1 MRTGIL
7 HFTYLGKEYSRN
19 VELLED
25 NHEPIY
31 YQEMAHEWLKDTMH
45 TCLAKEKKEGI
56 NRFFFKTM
64 KKQIYFVVGI
74 LLLLPNTLSAF
85 EVNGVEYSISNYD
98 DNGNEVPSY
107 AYVTSRSGG
116 YSGNITIASS
126 VTYEGETYSVT
137 TIGVGAFY
145 GCSSLTSVTIPNSV
159 TTIGDGAF
167 SSCSGLTS
175 VTIGNSVTTIEWNA
189 FAECPN
195 LKSVTFGTSL
205 DEISNDAF
213 SGTNLTDVTFLGT
226 TPPWIFDDS
235 FSKAENITFHVPEGS
250 KADYLASQDI
260 WKSFTILEGNYNFE
274 AVDAEGNTIGRKLD
288 YDDEENNTLTLP
300 DTYQLLTVPQDIPL
314 KQISYERNFGNTSW
328 QSLYVP
334 FEIPVTAELLEEFEL
349 AYINAARQ
357 YDYDDDGTIDELT
370 IEIFKVKSGT
380 LRANH
385 PYLIRAKETG
395 VKTITVNEATLYATA
410 ANQVDCSTTSLSFT
424 FKGAYETLTY
434 NDIYDCRLLG
444 SGKWNTPTTSTT
456 MKPMRFYLKIA
467 SRGSEQVLPA
477 SSSATPIRMT
487 VWGEDGDATDIDDL
501 QIVKSQS
508 SNSKYLDLQGREVE
522 HPESG
527 IYIING
533 KKVIVK

>member
-1 MRTGIL
+1 
-7 HFTYLGKEYSRN
+7 
-19 VELLED
+19 
-25 NHEPIY
+25 
-31 YQEMAHEWLKDTMH
+31 
-45 TCLAKEKKEGI
+45 
-56 NRFFFKTM
+56 
-64 KKQIYFVVGI
+64 
-74 LLLLPNTLSAF
+74 
-85 EVNGVEYSISNYD
+85 
-98 DNGNEVPSY
+98 
-107 AYVTSRSGG
+107 
-116 YSGNITIASS
+116 
-126 VTYEGETYSVT
+126 
-137 TIGVGAFY
+137 
-145 GCSSLTSVTIPNSV
+145 
-159 TTIGDGAF
+159 
-167 SSCSGLTS
+167 
-175 VTIGNSVTTIEWNA
+175 
-189 FAECPN
+189 
-195 LKSVTFGTSL
+195 L